1 MSDFSS
7 TDDHKPDGVRYIT
20 PPNVLRQKIGH
31 GGIDALRMERAERFI
46 ETNDFDFLPYAREY
60 LSQLERRISQ
70 SLKTPTPECRDLL
83 SRPTMELKAGGGM
96 FGYRLMSEI
105 AGVLLDFLESVETLD
120 KDALDI
126 VSIHHKTMT
135 VIATSNLKGPGGKEG
150 RALAEE
156 LYAACKRYYRK
167 HQIKKA

>member
-1 MSDFSS
+1 
-7 TDDHKPDGVRYIT
+7 
-20 PPNVLRQKIGH
+20 
-31 GGIDALRMERAERFI
+31 
-46 ETNDFDFLPYAREY
+46 
-60 LSQLERRISQ
+60 
-70 SLKTPTPECRDLL
+70 
-83 SRPTMELKAGGGM
+83 M

-105 AGVLLDFLESVETLD
+105 AAVLLDFLESVERLD

-126 VSIHHKTMT
+126 VSIHHKSMT